1 MIFNLLNASLS
12 KSSDVQHPHPLD
24 NVCQDAKDFYARGWL
39 FGTSGNFS
47 IRGHEANGCNENT
60 YWVTASGLDKGN
72 LSVEDFIHLGAGLT
86 YVNPNEARKPSD
98 ESLVHEA
105 IYQHI
110 ETAHVVYHVHPPYGT
125 WLSRYQAPQVTLI
138 NLPAIEMIKGLGL
151 PTHEVEVGLPVLPN
165 TQSMQDLCTVLDPLW
180 DALMIPAFF
189 IQGHGLYAWGAT
201 PQEAKRHVEILEFLF
216 QQQVWDKLY
225 EGRLASAD

>member
-1 MIFNLLNASLS
+1 MIAQLPIRSS
-12 KSSDVQHPHPLD
+12 WKSFFFKHSYFAED
-24 NVCQDAKDFYARGWL
+24 VCQDAKDFYARGWL

>member
-1 MIFNLLNASLS
+1 MIAQLPIRSS
-12 KSSDVQHPHPLD
+12 WKSFFFKQSYFAED
-24 NVCQDAKDFYARGWL
+24 VCQDAKDFYARGWL